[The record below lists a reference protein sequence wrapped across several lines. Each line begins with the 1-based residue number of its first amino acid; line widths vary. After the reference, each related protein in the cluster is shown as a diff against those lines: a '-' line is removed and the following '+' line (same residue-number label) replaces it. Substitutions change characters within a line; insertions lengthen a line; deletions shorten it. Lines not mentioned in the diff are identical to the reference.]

1 MAQARHVHQGG
12 DKLFVE
18 YLKNAYSHWSTH
30 RKVEPPDPIEKE
42 LLKEKQEEEAVIVEI
57 VFDDEEEE
65 QKLPEENHDKPERKH
80 TLSIWV

>member
-1 MAQARHVHQGG
+1 M
-12 DKLFVE
+12 FIE
-18 YLKNAYSHWSTH
+18 YLRNIIRYQPQL

-42 LLKEKQEEEAVIVEI
+42 FPLEKQEEEAVIVEI

-65 QKLPEENHDKPERKH
+65 QKLPKEYHDQPERKH

>member
-1 MAQARHVHQGG
+1 M
-12 DKLFVE
+12 FVE
-18 YLKNAYSHWSTH
+18 YLRNAYSHWSTY

-42 LLKEKQEEEAVIVEI
+42 FPMEKQEEEAVIVEI

-65 QKLPEENHDKPERKH
+65 QKLPEEYHDQPERKH